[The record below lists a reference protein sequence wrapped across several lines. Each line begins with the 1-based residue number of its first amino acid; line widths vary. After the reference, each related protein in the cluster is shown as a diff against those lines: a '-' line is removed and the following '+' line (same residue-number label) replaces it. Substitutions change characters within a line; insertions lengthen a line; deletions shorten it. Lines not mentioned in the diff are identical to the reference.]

1 VDDAGAELLAVSVGR
16 PREIEWSGESVL
28 TSIFKTPVAG
38 RVWVSSTNV
47 EGDDQS
53 DRSVHGGPDK
63 AVYAYP
69 SEHYAAW
76 QRELGLGELPWS
88 SFGENLTTRGLR
100 ESIVNIGD
108 RFRIGSAEFI
118 VTQPRMPCFK
128 LGIRFGR
135 SDMVARFT
143 SVDRSG
149 FYLAVE
155 QEGEIGAGDAIELVE
170 ADGRGLSVAEVYR
183 LRLGGGTK
191 DRLEL
196 AASHPALTAGWRES
210 FGRKLEDDELRP
222 SNRQT

>member
-1 VDDAGAELLAVSVGR
+1 MAAADLLAVSVGK
-16 PREIEWSGESVL
+16 PREVEWSGGLVL
-28 TSIFKTPVAG
+28 TSIFKAPVQG
-38 RVWVSSTNV
+38 RVWVGSTNIA
-47 EGDDQS
+47 GDDQS

-76 QRELGLGELPWS
+76 RRELSLDTLPWA

-108 RFRIGSAEFI
+108 RYRIGSAEFI

-135 SDMVARFT
+135 SDMIARFT

-155 QEGEIGAGDAIELVE
+155 QEGEIAAGDAIELIE
-170 ADGRGLSVAEVYR
+170 ADVRGLSVAETYR
-183 LRLGGGTK
+183 LKLGGGSR

-196 AASHPALTAGWRES
+196 AAAHPALTAGWREN
-210 FGRKLEDDELRP
+210 FRRRLEDQE
-222 SNRQT
+222 S